1 MRTFYTLLALP
12 VVAMMAVGVGA
23 AQAADYP
30 NKPIKLIIPYK
41 PGGGSDA
48 IMRPTAMALE
58 KQLGEKIVIVNIAGA
73 GGAVGWSQAAKAKP
87 DGYTLTQLTNA
98 MMVKE
103 ATKSANVGIKEFAP
117 IANIGFVALTVS
129 AKGDGPYKNLKD
141 YYAAAKAKPGEV
153 GLAMGI
159 GTPAQFVAAQ
169 VEKAMNVDL
178 KLVNAGGGAD
188 KMTAV
193 LGGHVDALI
202 EPISGVAAQ
211 HASGQLRILAVL
223 SDERLS
229 FLPDVPTA
237 KEQGFDVTAGLFY
250 GFGAPK
256 DMPKEK
262 IDVLAGALKA
272 LESDVAYQDQLK
284 KINFD
289 WHFLAADAFATHIA
303 AEYDNTMKLGAELGF

>member
-1 MRTFYTLLALP
+1 MRTLHRLLALP
-12 VVAMMAVGVGA
+12 LVALLGGA
-23 AQAADYP
+23 TLAQAADYP
-30 NKPIKLIIPYK
+30 AKPIRLIIPYK

-48 IMRPTAMALE
+48 IMRPTALALE
-58 KQLGEKIVIVNIAGA
+58 KHLGEKVVIVNIAGA
-73 GGAVGWSQAAKAKP
+73 GGAVGWSQAAKAKS

-98 MMVKE
+98 MMVRE
-103 ATKSANVGIKEFAP
+103 ATKSENVGIKEFAP
-117 IANIGFVALTVS
+117 VANIGFVALTVC
-129 AKGDGPYKNLKD
+129 AKGDGPYENLKD
-141 YYAAAKAKPGEV
+141 YHEAAVKKPGEV
-153 GLAMGI
+153 GLAMGV

-169 VEKAMNVDL
+169 VEKAMKVDL

-211 HASGQLRILAVL
+211 AASGQLRILAVL

-256 DMPKEK
+256 DLPRDK
-262 IDVLAGALKA
+262 IDILAKA
-272 LESDVAYQDQLK
+272 VKELEGDAEYQAQLK
-284 KINFD
+284 KIYFD
-289 WHFLAADAFATHIA
+289 WHYLPPVDFASHIA
-303 AEYDNTMKLGAELGF
+303 VEYENTMKLGAELGF